1 MFRNSRRFSW
11 RFLALAAMLA
21 ALSLTV
27 VTADARP
34 NSSFGSRG
42 SRTFSAPP
50 PTATAPNAARPMDR
64 TMTQQSP
71 GQARPTTPTT
81 PSFARPG
88 GFFGGGLLG
97 GLAAGFL
104 GAGLFG
110 MLFGHG
116 FLGGMGGFAS
126 FIGLL
131 FQIIL
136 VVIVARLAWAWWQR
150 RNETAT
156 AGGPSYRQGLQGGD
170 DRPQQQSMLG
180 GLFGGGSQANG
191 APQGEPIQLQPDDFS
206 TFEKMLGDIQ
216 TAYGRED
223 LGTRLDWVAVDHW
236 NTDNPHIHIILRGR
250 TDDGQDLVISRDYI
264 KEGMRAR
271 AQDLVTQELGPRTDL
286 EIHRNLE
293 RQVEAERWTQLDR
306 QLVRDAGKSGIIDL
320 APLPDRQPDEFHTLK
335 VGRLRTLE
343 IRGLAEE
350 IGLSQWFIK
359 PEAEAVLRELGERG
373 DIIKR
378 MHRALTERGIERG
391 SASYVLAGES
401 LDVPVI
407 GRLVERG
414 LDDELKGT
422 AYAVVDGTDGRTHHI
437 KLPHLD
443 AAGDSP
449 PGSIVELR
457 SWEDPQGQRRV
468 ALAVRADLDLGAQVG
483 ASGATWLDRQAIAR
497 DPIALSD
504 SGFGA
509 EVRQALD
516 ERAEHLI
523 GEGFAERQGGRV
535 VFARRLLSTL
545 RQRELDNLGEKL
557 ATETGMSFE
566 RAASG
571 EYVAGSYRQR
581 FALASGRF
589 AMIDDGLGFQLV
601 PWSPSLEKQIGRHV
615 SGVARDDGGV
625 DWDFGRKRSLGL

>member
-1 MFRNSRRFSW
+1 MSDDSEFRIRPGRIRSTRAQQARPFVAQ
-11 RFLALAAMLA
+11 ALAAAQKAGGRVSRSGKITPGNRSRFGRGQRASIQANRL
-21 ALSLTV
+21 LSGRSRV
-27 VTADARP
+27 VVIKTRVVRHTARY
-34 NSSFGSRG
+34 
-42 SRTFSAPP
+42 AP
-50 PTATAPNAARPMDR
+50 
-64 TMTQQSP
+64 
-71 GQARPTTPTT
+71 
-81 PSFARPG
+81 
-88 GFFGGGLLG
+88 
-97 GLAAGFL
+97 L
-104 GAGLFG
+104 GAHLNYLRRDGVTRDGEKARMFG
-110 MLFGHG
+110 PEIDETDAGA
-116 FLGGMGGFAS
+116 FAERC
-126 FIGLL
+126 
-131 FQIIL
+131 Q
-136 VVIVARLAWAWWQR
+136 
-150 RNETAT
+150 
-156 AGGPSYRQGLQGGD
+156 D
-170 DRPQQQSMLG
+170 DRHHFRFIVSPEDAVDMTDLKAHARELMGQM
-180 GLFGGGSQANG
+180 
-191 APQGEPIQLQPDDFS
+191 
-206 TFEKMLGDIQ
+206 EK
-216 TAYGRED
+216 D

-306 QLVRDAGKSGIIDL
+306 QLVRDAHKSGIIDL
-320 APLPDRQPDEFHTLK
+320 APPAGGQPDEFHSLK

-343 IRGLAEE
+343 IRGLVGQ
-350 IGLSQWFIK
+350 IGHSQWFIK
-359 PEAEAVLRELGERG
+359 PEAETVLREMGERG

-401 LDVPVI
+401 LDVPVV

-437 KLPHLD
+437 RLPHLD
-443 AAGDSP
+443 ATGDSP

-457 SWEDPQGQRRV
+457 SWEDAQGQRRV
-468 ALAVRADLDLGAQVG
+468 ALAVRSDLDLGAQVG
-483 ASGATWLDRQAIAR
+483 ATGATWLDRQAIAR
-497 DPIALSD
+497 EPIALSD

-523 GEGFAERQGGRV
+523 GEGLAERQGQGGRV

-545 RQRELDNLGEKL
+545 RQREVDALGEKL
-557 ATETGMSFE
+557 ATETGLPFN

-571 EYVAGSYRQR
+571 EYVAGAYRQR
-581 FALASGRF
+581 LALASGRF

-625 DWDFGRKRSLGL
+625 DWDFGRKRGLGL

>member
-1 MFRNSRRFSW
+1 MSDDSEFRIRPGRIRSTRAQQVRPFVAQ
-11 RFLALAAMLA
+11 ALAAAQKAGGRVSRSGKITSGNRSRFGRGQRASIQANRL
-21 ALSLTV
+21 LSARSRIV
-27 VTADARP
+27 VIKTRVVRHTAR
-34 NSSFGSRG
+34 
-42 SRTFSAPP
+42 SAP
-50 PTATAPNAARPMDR
+50 
-64 TMTQQSP
+64 
-71 GQARPTTPTT
+71 
-81 PSFARPG
+81 
-88 GFFGGGLLG
+88 
-97 GLAAGFL
+97 L
-104 GAGLFG
+104 GAHLNYLRRDGVTRDGEKARMFG
-110 MLFGHG
+110 PEIDDMDASA
-116 FLGGMGGFAS
+116 FAERC
-126 FIGLL
+126 
-131 FQIIL
+131 Q
-136 VVIVARLAWAWWQR
+136 
-150 RNETAT
+150 
-156 AGGPSYRQGLQGGD
+156 D
-170 DRPQQQSMLG
+170 DRHHFRFIVSPEDAVDMADLKAHTREVMGQM
-180 GLFGGGSQANG
+180 
-191 APQGEPIQLQPDDFS
+191 
-206 TFEKMLGDIQ
+206 EK
-216 TAYGRED
+216 D

-236 NTDNPHIHIILRGR
+236 NTDNPHIHIMLRGR

-306 QLVRDAGKSGIIDL
+306 QLVRDAHTSGIIDL
-320 APLPDRQPDEFHTLK
+320 APLPDRQPDEFHALK

-343 IRGLAEE
+343 IRGLAGQ
-350 IGLSQWFIK
+350 IGHSQWFIK
-359 PEAEAVLRELGERG
+359 PEAETVLREMGERG

-391 SASYVLAGES
+391 SGSYVLAGES

-437 KLPHLD
+437 RLPHLD
-443 AAGDSP
+443 ATGDSP

-457 SWEDPQGQRRV
+457 SWEDAQGQRRV
-468 ALAVRADLDLGAQVG
+468 ALAVRSDLDLGAQVG
-483 ASGATWLDRQAIAR
+483 ATGATWLDRQAIAR
-497 DPIALSD
+497 EPIALSD

-523 GEGFAERQGGRV
+523 GEGLAERQGQGGRV

-545 RQRELDNLGEKL
+545 RQREVDALGEKL
-557 ATETGMSFE
+557 AAETGMPFN
-566 RAASG
+566 RAGSG
-571 EYVAGSYRQR
+571 EYVAGAYRQR
-581 FALASGRF
+581 LALASGRF

-625 DWDFGRKRSLGL
+625 DWEFGRKRGLGL